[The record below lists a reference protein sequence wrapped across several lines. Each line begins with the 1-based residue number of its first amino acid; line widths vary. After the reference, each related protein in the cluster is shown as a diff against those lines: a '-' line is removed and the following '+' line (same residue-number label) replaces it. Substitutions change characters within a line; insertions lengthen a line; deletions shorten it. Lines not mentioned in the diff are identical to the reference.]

1 MDSLWLHLDTVVL
14 CIVFS
19 CFMHVTLLLS
29 YNLFLAYEDVAQKSS
44 SGGVK
49 V

>member
-1 MDSLWLHLDTVVL
+1 
-14 CIVFS
+14 VFS

-44 SGGVK
+44 SGGVN